1 MTKKELVK
9 VEETQNLPTLAGG
22 SALDA
27 AKAIAVELSK
37 SDIIPKE
44 FQNKPANCLIAVE
57 LANRMKASPFQVMQN
72 VDIIYSRPAPRSS
85 FIIACINN
93 SGKYIGSLKFQ
104 MDEKETKCRAWAIE
118 KETGEKIFGPT
129 ITLEMAEK
137 EGWATKNG
145 SKWKT
150 LPALMLRYRAAA
162 FFGRLYCP
170 EILMGMYTADEVE
183 DMNQNNAEAVTVV
196 DAFNEP
202 EPLPETIPSNRV
214 EKQKAEKVEV
224 VKEPVKPQVVE
235 QFGEYEDIDYD
246 EYYASQDEADR

>member
-9 VEETQNLPTLAGG
+9 LEETQNLPTLSGG
-22 SALDA
+22 TALDA
-27 AKAIAVELSK
+27 AKAISVELAK

-44 FQNKPANCLIAVE
+44 YQNKPANCLIAVE

-72 VDIIYSRPAPRSS
+72 IDIIYSRPAPRSS

-93 SGKYIGSLKFQ
+93 SGKYVGSLKFQ
-104 MDEKETKCRAWAIE
+104 LDEKETKCRAWAIE
-118 KETGEKIFGPT
+118 KETGEKIYGPT

-150 LPALMLRYRAAA
+150 LPSLMLRYRAAA

-183 DMNQNNAEAVTVV
+183 DMKDSKGQFQAEDVV
-196 DAFNEP
+196 DIFDS
-202 EPLPETIPSNRV
+202 TPSV
-214 EKQKAEKVEV
+214 EGDNVNVQPIAEQQATQQRYAEYDEV
-224 VKEPVKPQVVE
+224 N
-235 QFGEYEDIDYD
+235 YD
-246 EYYASQDEADR
+246 EYYASQDGASEQSA